1 MKSKEKERKIEI
13 KNYLI
18 LALIFI
24 ATIALTLYLCNV
36 YSVYEESKRQ
46 IPVIRGTLSE
56 ITSEELDH
64 YISENPTVILY
75 MCTPSNMVCR
85 NYEKDLKKY
94 VLQEEL
100 QEEIIYLNLT
110 EEESAN
116 YATAFNE
123 KYSSKIKLTNNYPA
137 LIIFEDG
144 RVTHLLQGKEKLTIT
159 KTKNFMDLYRIGE

>member
-1 MKSKEKERKIEI
+1 
-13 KNYLI
+13 
-18 LALIFI
+18 
-24 ATIALTLYLCNV
+24 
-36 YSVYEESKRQ
+36 
-46 IPVIRGTLSE
+46 
-56 ITSEELDH
+56 
-64 YISENPTVILY
+64 